1 MKRGRPKKIK
11 EVVPE
16 TGTAE
21 DEPVEPIIESVNTEL
36 EELKALRDGLV
47 KRGIP
52 TDSKLEV
59 MIASLE
65 K

>member
-1 MKRGRPKKIK
+1 MKRGRPRKIKK
-11 EVVPE
+11 EVVLE
-16 TGTAE
+16 MGTTE
-21 DEPVEPIIESVNTEL
+21 DEPVEPIKPVNAEL
-36 EELKALRDGLV
+36 EELKTLRDGLV

-59 MIASLE
+59 MIANLE